1 MYRSMRIALVLG
13 AIVTLGTAS
22 AARAAHGGTV
32 IVQVDGKLLSSSLT
46 AAQAVARAQKYA
58 SFHLVVPR
66 HTPPGV
72 SLQDINVTTFGGATA
87 FSTISLDYAGPG
99 SKAFSLR
106 ESNLHV
112 STTSGG
118 GTTSRV
124 RVGKATGSLVET
136 RKRGLHAIDLSWYAT
151 IGYDLVTLGSNTRL
165 SGADLL
171 AIARSL

>member
-1 MYRSMRIALVLG
+1 MRTALVVG

-32 IVQVDGKLLSSSLT
+32 TLEVDGKLLSSTLT
-46 AAQAVARAQKYA
+46 TAQAVARAAKYA

-106 ESNLHV
+106 ESKLHV

-124 RVGKATGSLVET
+124 RVGKVTATLVET
-136 RKRGLHAIDLSWYAT
+136 RKRGMHTFDLSWYAT
-151 IGYDLVTLGSNTRL
+151 IGYDLTTLGSNTRL
-165 SGADLL
+165 TGAELL